1 VNKKRRLMLA
11 AVLIGMAV
19 VGLAGWASARP
30 AVASPESV
38 KAAKKYFATRSDAG
52 GRVHRLR
59 GEHGSFRFEV
69 RDDESDDREFD
80 DRGDST
86 STTGGVTATTAGSG
100 ATTATTE
107 ATTTTTGATTTTT
120 QAATTTTQAT
130 TATTQATTT
139 TTQAPATTATTAIDA
154 ASLFSAYCVSCH
166 DPSGVAIRTTLTA
179 AQILTKITTGS
190 MSSYASS
197 LDSAHKTA
205 LANYVAGGGR

>member
-1 VNKKRRLMLA
+1 MLA

-120 QAATTTTQAT
+120 QAT